1 MRTGCSVG
9 ARRVRTGGG
18 ARAGGDG
25 AGRVRTRGDDGA
37 GRAAG

>member
-25 AGRVRTRGDDGA
+25 AGRVRTGVGDRA
-37 GRAAG
+37 G